1 MVIPRPLGLERAR
14 YYDADQLRQVP
25 HPERVTVILN
35 PIARGLD
42 RAWREVKRIAERSRW
57 PEPDYVTT
65 TIEEPGST
73 QATRAVEAGAD
84 LVIVAGGDGTV
95 RAVADGMAGTG
106 VPLGILP
113 VGTGNIFARNLQL
126 PAEAPRAA
134 RIALTGPVA
143 ELDLG
148 EARFRIGDVWS
159 VEHSFLVL
167 AGLGHDAATVS
178 STREDLKRHLGW
190 IAYAEAGLRHAG
202 RRPTAMTLALDDNPP
217 EEVEAWSILAGNC
230 PTVRMGV
237 HVFHDARLDDGILN
251 PLVVSVRNP
260 LGWLP
265 VAAKGILA
273 FPQQVA
279 GLRYEQAERLR
290 IRPGKPMPFQLDGE
304 VFGPVDEVAIT
315 IRHRVLSVRV
325 PGREVP

>member
-1 MVIPRPLGLERAR
+1 MVIPRPLVFERAR
-14 YYDADQLRQVP
+14 YYDTDQLRQVAP
-25 HPERVTVILN
+25 PQRVTVILN
-35 PIARGLD
+35 PTARGLD
-42 RAWREVKRIAERSRW
+42 RAWREVNRVAERSHW
-57 PEPDYVTT
+57 PVPEYVTT

-73 QATRAVEAGAD
+73 QAAEAVAAGAD

-126 PAEAPRAA
+126 PHEAPRAA
-134 RIALTGPVA
+134 RIALTGAVA

-159 VEHSFLVL
+159 PEHSFLVL

-178 STREDLKRHLGW
+178 STRTELKKHLGW
-190 IAYAEAGLRHAG
+190 VAYAESGLRHAG
-202 RRPTAMTLALDDNPP
+202 RRPTPMTLSLNGGAA

-251 PLVVSVRNP
+251 PLVVTVRNP

-265 VAAKGILA
+265 VAAKGLLA
-273 FPQQVA
+273 FPQDVA
-279 GLRYEQAERLR
+279 GLRYEKAERLR
-290 IRPGKPMPFQLDGE
+290 IRPHRPMPFQLDGE
-304 VFGPVDEVAIT
+304 VFGPVDEVDIT
-315 IRHRVLSVRV
+315 IRHRVLTVRV
-325 PGREVP
+325 PGREAP